1 MNQFDTIPMT
11 DENIIIK
18 ARHVVSG
25 ELVARKLV
33 VNKDIKLDDLEY
45 KLRERFNVSY
55 DRRIELY
62 YIDDDNDHIIITF
75 EDELALALE
84 SSKLPV
90 FGLTVKPK
98 TVEKVCTYPH
108 IIKGKFGELVEVL
121 IESRWL
127 TITNATREDTIAWG
141 TDIFTDDSDIIK
153 VDLTDTPPQH
163 DLVVTVRYLPGCLKY
178 NGSSRQG
185 ITTLSYGPYEL
196 SYMIEDIKA
205 IPITNEKS
213 VRHHHHT
220 YDDQRYDT
228 VVYE

>member
-45 KLRERFNVSY
+45 KLRERFN
-55 DRRIELY
+55 
-62 YIDDDNDHIIITF
+62 
-75 EDELALALE
+75 
-84 SSKLPV
+84 
-90 FGLTVKPK
+90 

-153 VDLTDTPPQH
+153 AITHSEKVDLTDTPPQH

-178 NGSSRQG
+178 NGTSRQG

>member
-1 MNQFDTIPMT
+1 MT

-33 VNKDIKLDDLEY
+33 VKRDIKLDDLEY

-98 TVEKVCTYPH
+98 VVEKVCTYPH

-141 TDIFTDDSDIIK
+141 TDIFTDDSDLIK

-185 ITTLSYGPYEL
+185 ITTLSYGPYET
-196 SYMIEDIKA
+196 SYIVEDIKA

-213 VRHHHHT
+213 ARHHT